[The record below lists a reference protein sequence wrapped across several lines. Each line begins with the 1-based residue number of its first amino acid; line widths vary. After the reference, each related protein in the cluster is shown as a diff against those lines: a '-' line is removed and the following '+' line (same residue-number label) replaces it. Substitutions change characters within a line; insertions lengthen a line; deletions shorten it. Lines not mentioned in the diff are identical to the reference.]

1 MSGQIQHVTAFIA
14 LGANVPFEGLQGPE
28 LLAAAITALGEAGLT
43 PRAVS
48 SVWQTEAW
56 PHGSGQPD
64 YFNAVVEIDAG
75 TKTPQEIYAA
85 LAQIERRF
93 GRERRERWAPRT
105 LDLDI
110 LSVDGFIGEF
120 DGIKLPH
127 PRMEER
133 AFVLAPLAEIA
144 PNWRHPI
151 SGMTASALL
160 ASLPSGYRYRK
171 VGAIPAS

>member
-1 MSGQIQHVTAFIA
+1 MSGQIQHLTAFIA
-14 LGANVPFEGLQGPE
+14 LGANMPFEGLQGPE
-28 LLAAAITALGEAGLT
+28 LLAAAITALGEASLA

-64 YFNAVVEIDAG
+64 YFNAVVEIDAQG
-75 TKTPQEIYAA
+75 MTPEGVYAV

-93 GRERRERWAPRT
+93 GRERREQWAPRT

-110 LSVDGFIGEF
+110 LSMDGFIGAF
-120 DGIKLPH
+120 GGIKLPH
-127 PRMEER
+127 QRMGER

-144 PNWRHPI
+144 PNWRHPV

-160 ASLPSGYRYRK
+160 AGLPCGYRYQK
-171 VGAIPAS
+171 VGAIPSS

>member
-1 MSGQIQHVTAFIA
+1 MIVKPIA
-14 LGANVPFEGLQGPE
+14 CVCSN
-28 LLAAAITALGEAGLT
+28 
-43 PRAVS
+43 
-48 SVWQTEAW
+48 
-56 PHGSGQPD
+56 GSWS
-64 YFNAVVEIDAG
+64 

-93 GRERRERWAPRT
+93 GRERREQWAPRT

-110 LSVDGFIGEF
+110 LAMGGFIGEF

-144 PNWRHPI
+144 PNWRHPV

-160 ASLPSGYRYRK
+160 ASLPSGYRYQK
-171 VGAIPAS
+171 VGAIPSS